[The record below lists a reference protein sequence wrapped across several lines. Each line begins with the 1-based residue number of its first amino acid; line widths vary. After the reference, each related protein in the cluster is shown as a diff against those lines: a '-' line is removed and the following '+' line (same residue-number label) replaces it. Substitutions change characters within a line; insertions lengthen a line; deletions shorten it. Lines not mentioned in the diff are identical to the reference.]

1 MKAKRIGLLVGL
13 LGLLAIV
20 AATTMAVAQPSAQ
33 GATLAKKEALLQF
46 SVAIGDPDFDLLR
59 AGAIGDPD
67 FDLLRA
73 VEAAIRRGANI
84 GSSGQD
90 GFSAESFFDIEYRV
104 DSFFDI
110 THEIESSTH
119 TVDVEIHAT
128 PNGTGVDPVVVITNV
143 QNALD
148 KELDKTR
155 PSKKEYTGHVTILK

>member
-33 GATLAKKEALLQF
+33 SATLAKKEALLQF
-46 SVAIGDPDFDLLR
+46 SVTIGDPDFDLLR
-59 AGAIGDPD
+59 AGAPGDPD

-90 GFSAESFFDIEYRV
+90 GFSVDSFFDITYRV

-110 THEIESSTH
+110 TYRVESSTH

-128 PNGTGVDPVVVITNV
+128 PNGPVDPVAVITNV

-148 KELDKTR
+148 KELDKTQ
-155 PSKKEYTGHVTILK
+155 PSKKEFKGHVTILK